1 MCEREE
7 GERNKVIE
15 RGRRKKR
22 SDREREKTKCERGR
36 RKKQSD
42 RERDWRCE

>member
-1 MCEREE
+1 MIER

-15 RGRRKKR
+15 R
-22 SDREREKTKCERGR
+22 E

-42 RERDWRCE
+42 RERERKKQSDRERERRERGTQK